1 MKSLKTVSTIAAL
14 SLFSLGAAF
23 AAPQIAPAQNKSKH
37 VQNVTINVTS
47 SGYSPAMVTLKA
59 GRPVHMTFV
68 SKGGGCANDI
78 VIPALKKK
86 FTLAPGQKK
95 MLDFTPKK
103 GQTIAFFCSMKM
115 FKGRAVAR

>member
-1 MKSLKTVSTIAAL
+1 MKTLKTIAAL
-14 SLFSLGAAF
+14 SLGAAIA
-23 AAPQIAPAQNKSKH
+23 AAPQIMSAHGKDKH
-37 VQNVTINVTS
+37 VQKVTINVTS
-47 SGYSPAMVTLKA
+47 SGYSPATVTLKA

-103 GQTIAFFCSMKM
+103 GQTIAFACSMNM
-115 FKGRAVAR
+115 FKGKVVAR